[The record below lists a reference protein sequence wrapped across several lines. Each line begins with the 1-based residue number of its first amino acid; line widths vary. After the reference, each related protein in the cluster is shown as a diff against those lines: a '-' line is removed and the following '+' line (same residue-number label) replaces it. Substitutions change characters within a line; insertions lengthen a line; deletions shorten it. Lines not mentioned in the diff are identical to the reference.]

1 MKYCIN
7 GNEGK
12 IIKSTYMCRNC
23 LLEEKPEDMCDALDI
38 CTLTTIIVNSENT
51 SSIFT
56 L

>member
-12 IIKSTYMCRNC
+12 LSKEIYICSNC
-23 LLEEKPEDMCDALDI
+23 LLAEKPEDMCYALDI
-38 CTLTTIIVNSENT
+38 CTSNTIIVNSENT
-51 SSIFT
+51 SPIFI

>member
-12 IIKSTYMCRNC
+12 LREEIYICRNC
-23 LLEEKPEDMCDALDI
+23 LLEEKSEDMCCALNI
-38 CTLTTIIVNSENT
+38 CTGRKIIVNSEDT
-51 SSIFT
+51 SPIFI